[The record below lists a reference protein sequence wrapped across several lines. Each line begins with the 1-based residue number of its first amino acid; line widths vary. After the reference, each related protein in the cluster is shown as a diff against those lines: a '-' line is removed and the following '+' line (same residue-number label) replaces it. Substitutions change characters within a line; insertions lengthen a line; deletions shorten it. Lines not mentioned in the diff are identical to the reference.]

1 LRRKVWRRPRAGG
14 DRRGRSASAG
24 PGVTAE
30 ETAPPPARA
39 PVEIHI
45 AGLSKTYPNVQALA
59 GVDLTIRG
67 AECLVLLGPSG
78 CGKTTLLRLIAGF
91 EESDEGSIT
100 MGGRDVMTVPTRKRR
115 IGMVFQSYAL
125 FPHLRVR
132 ENIAFGLRMA
142 RTPNAEV
149 GRRVTEVAELLRID
163 RLLERLPGE
172 LSGGERQRVAVAR
185 AVVTKPSVIL
195 MDEPLSSL
203 DAQFRDHMRGELK
216 RLLSELHT
224 TTVYVTHDQEEA
236 LSIGDRV
243 AVMRDGRVLQC
254 GTPWSVYDRPSD
266 SFVAE
271 FIGKPA
277 MNVLR
282 GVWQGPTVSVAGR
295 SFPIDADANYERG
308 TEVLVGVRAENVSV
322 TSERQRD
329 GLEATVQVIELS
341 GPRHVVTLETPA
353 GLRVKAL
360 VDIDLDLRLDSTVWF
375 RPEPGSLRLLASADH
390 DPGAQG
396 EPAL

>member
-1 LRRKVWRRPRAGG
+1 
-14 DRRGRSASAG
+14 
-24 PGVTAE
+24 VTAE
-30 ETAPPPARA
+30 EAAPLATRA
-39 PVEIHI
+39 PVDIHI
-45 AGLSKTYPNVQALA
+45 AGLSKTYPSVQALA
-59 GVDLTIRG
+59 GVDLTVRG

-91 EESDEGSIT
+91 EESDQGTIT
-100 MGGRDVMTVPTRKRR
+100 IGGRDVTTVPTRKRK

-125 FPHLRVR
+125 FPHLPVR
-132 ENIAFGLRMA
+132 GNIAFGLRMA
-142 RTPNAEV
+142 RTPSAEV
-149 GRRVTEVAELLRID
+149 RRRVTEVAELLLID
-163 RLLERLPGE
+163 RLLDRFPGE

-185 AVVTKPSVIL
+185 AVVTRPSIIL

-277 MNVLR
+277 MNVLS
-282 GVWQGPTVSVAGR
+282 GVWQGPTVSIAGR
-295 SFPIDADANYERG
+295 SFPIDADVNLERG
-308 TEVLVGVRAENVSV
+308 DDVLVGVRAENVSV
-322 TSERQRD
+322 TRERQQD
-329 GLEATVQVIELS
+329 GLEATVRVIEPS

-360 VDIDLDLRLDSTVWF
+360 VHIDLDLRLESTIWF
-375 RPEPGSLRLLASADH
+375 RPEPGSLRLLASAGL
-390 DPGAQG
+390 DPAGRRRDFG
-396 EPAL
+396 